1 MNYKLTKRRKIA
13 TIVVISVI
21 LLGIILL
28 TLKLL
33 PFFISLNDAEAR
45 RQFEE
50 SIKEMGIFGVITL
63 CLIQVFQIIVAFL
76 PGEPIEVVAGIT
88 YGTFGG
94 LIICLV
100 ASLIGSVI
108 VFWLVR
114 IFGYPLVRLW
124 FPEEKLKRLAFLKD
138 TKKLEIITLTI
149 FLIPGTPK
157 DIITYFAGLTTIKPT
172 RFLLIATLARIPSII
187 TSTLA
192 GSVLGDG
199 KIVLSVVIFAVTGL
213 ICLGGIYINSIILRK
228 NNSNKKDESIV
239 IDN

>member
-114 IFGYPLVRLW
+114 IFGYPLVSYGSPRKSSKDWHFLRIQKSL
-124 FPEEKLKRLAFLKD
+124 KL
-138 TKKLEIITLTI
+138 
-149 FLIPGTPK
+149 
-157 DIITYFAGLTTIKPT
+157 
-172 RFLLIATLARIPSII
+172 
-187 TSTLA
+187 
-192 GSVLGDG
+192 
-199 KIVLSVVIFAVTGL
+199 
-213 ICLGGIYINSIILRK
+213 
-228 NNSNKKDESIV
+228 
-239 IDN
+239 